1 MDILQFETKSPNILE
16 QLASYNKEDINSLID
31 TLQTQLHEQK
41 QLNTVLNKENAEED
55 LDILTNFLDQNKDVI
70 NKQEIQ
76 LANIVNELKSV
87 VNNNRE
93 KLEEKTKLTELVDN
107 TDTKEIAIKLRNIR
121 SLKESI
127 KSFLLKNGITTISV

>member
-1 MDILQFETKSPNILE
+1 MDTLNFDNQSANILE

-31 TLQTQLHEQK
+31 TLQTQLDEQK

-55 LDILTNFLDQNKDVI
+55 LDILTNFLEQNKDVI
-70 NKQEIQ
+70 NDQEIQ
-76 LANIVNELKSV
+76 LASIVSELKSV
-87 VNNNRE
+87 VNDNRE

-107 TDTKEIAIKLRNIR
+107 TETKEIAIKLRNIR